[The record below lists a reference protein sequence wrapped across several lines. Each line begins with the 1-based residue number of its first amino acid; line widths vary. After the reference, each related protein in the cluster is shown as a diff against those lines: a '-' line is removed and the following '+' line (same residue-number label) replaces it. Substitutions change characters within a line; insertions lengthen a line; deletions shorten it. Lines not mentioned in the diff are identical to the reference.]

1 MTTKHLLQKIRVA
14 LFLGFLLFAS
24 LFAIAQVDPAIK
36 VEKIW
41 DQGLHNAFTDLLRF
55 NNRFYCTFREGSAH
69 VKGNDGTARVI
80 MSEDGKK
87 WVSVAHL
94 KLPGKDIRDPKISI
108 SPDNRIMVLMD
119 VETTQEGKVIGRN
132 PFVSFSDAAGN
143 SFSEPKES
151 KVDKKIASWSDWVW
165 RVTWYNGTGYSILY
179 QPAGAQLVKTK
190 DGLNF
195 EWVCKIDID
204 GYPNESTIRFDKDG
218 KMYIMIRRE
227 QLDKMGVIATAN
239 APFTDWKYSYM
250 SQRIG
255 GPNFLFLN
263 DSTLC
268 VGSRLYP
275 QEEVGGT
282 KFHQSAVFL
291 TDLNG
296 SVKKIIRVPSGG
308 DASYPG
314 MVLYDG
320 FLWYSYYSSH
330 EEKTNIYL
338 AKIPLDKLTYIK

>member
-1 MTTKHLLQKIRVA
+1 MARNNPLEMLLPYYGAAAASGDINNNELFIFGGIVKDTLADTPTPLLYVFNEQENSWRKPITTGVEPPRKSNLQAV
-14 LFLGFLLFAS
+14 
-24 LFAIAQVDPAIK
+24 
-36 VEKIW
+36 
-41 DQGLHNAFTDLLRF
+41 
-55 NNRFYCTFREGSAH
+55 
-69 VKGNDGTARVI
+69 
-80 MSEDGKK
+80 
-87 WVSVAHL
+87 
-94 KLPGKDIRDPKISI
+94 
-108 SPDNRIMVLMD
+108 
-119 VETTQEGKVIGRN
+119 
-132 PFVSFSDAAGN
+132 
-143 SFSEPKES
+143 
-151 KVDKKIASWSDWVW
+151 VDK
-165 RVTWYNGTGYSILY
+165 N
-179 QPAGAQLVKTK
+179 
-190 DGLNF
+190 
-195 EWVCKIDID
+195 
-204 GYPNESTIRFDKDG
+204 G

-239 APFTDWKYSYM
+239 APYNADWKFSYM
-250 SQRIG
+250 TQRIG

-314 MVLYDG
+314 MVIYDG